1 MVRQGK
7 VLAANGLRA
16 IVLEQKIADTGTL
29 HHVRISRQENV
40 LMKIVHS
47 DTSMKML
54 HLPGRILVPQQGNQ
68 RSPQSKRLMGMLLPE
83 VQALPQNPHPGAEAR
98 VDLNQGEDAE
108 KGVDTLQWL

>member
-29 HHVRISRQENV
+29 HRVRILRQENV

-47 DTSMKML
+47 DMLMKMQ
-54 HLPGRILVPQQGNQ
+54 HLPERILVPQEEN
-68 RSPQSKRLMGMLLPE
+68 RRNPQSKRVMVM
-83 VQALPQNPHPGAEAR
+83 
-98 VDLNQGEDAE
+98 
-108 KGVDTLQWL
+108 

>member
-29 HHVRISRQENV
+29 HHVRILRQENV

-47 DTSMKML
+47 DM
-54 HLPGRILVPQQGNQ
+54 
-68 RSPQSKRLMGMLLPE
+68 
-83 VQALPQNPHPGAEAR
+83 
-98 VDLNQGEDAE
+98 
-108 KGVDTLQWL
+108 

>member
-40 LMKIVHS
+40 LMKIAHLGML
-47 DTSMKML
+47 MKMR
-54 HLPGRILVPQQGNQ
+54 P
-68 RSPQSKRLMGMLLPE
+68 LPE
-83 VQALPQNPHPGAEAR
+83 RIPVHQE
-98 VDLNQGEDAE
+98 E
-108 KGVDTLQWL
+108 KRENLQ